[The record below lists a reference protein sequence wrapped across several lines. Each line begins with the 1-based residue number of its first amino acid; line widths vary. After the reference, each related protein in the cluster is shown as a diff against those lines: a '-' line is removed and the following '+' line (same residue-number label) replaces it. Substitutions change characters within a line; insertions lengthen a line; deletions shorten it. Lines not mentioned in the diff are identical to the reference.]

1 MIELYFLYQNA
12 VLWGSQCLFSSAAH
26 QRSAG
31 DENNVDDSEDESG
44 KTVTVRMLEMRAS
57 KLEEQVQDLTAR
69 YKKALADSDTVRRRT
84 QKFVEDAKLFGIQSF
99 CRDLVEVADMLAKT
113 TDSVSEEELG
123 DQNPTLKNL
132 YDGLLLIQEQ
142 LHTVIGAGIGGT
154 ATAHFL
160 RQHFGQDVE
169 IHVYEKGKVGGRLAT
184 VTVNNQEY
192 ESGGSVIHSLNL
204 HMQDFVK
211 LLGLKYRKN
220 FPRKTAV
227 FNGEHFLLEETDW
240 YLLDLFRL
248 WWRYGISFIRLQ
260 MWVEEIM
267 EKFMSIFP
275 LTAVIG
281 AGIGGT
287 ATAHFLRQHFGQ
299 DVEIHVYE
307 KGKVGGRLAT
317 VTVNNQEYESGGSV
331 IHSLNLHMQDF
342 VKLLGLKYRK
352 NFPRKT
358 AVFNGEHFLLEETD
372 WYLLD
377 LFRLWW
383 RYGIS
388 FIRLQMWVEEIME
401 KFMRIYK
408 YQAHGYA
415 FSTVDELLHSL
426 GGSLFINMT
435 RNSVSESLLELG
447 VSQRFIDE
455 VIAAVTRVNYGQSV
469 SIPAFVGAVSL
480 AGAQANLW
488 AVEGGNKLVCS
499 GLLKE
504 AKANLI
510 HAQVTSVSLV
520 SAIMKLN
527 PFVTSSRSKNRK
539 RHFNAPSHVRR
550 KIMSSPLSKELRQK
564 YNVRSMPIRKDD
576 EVQVVRGHYKGQQIG
591 KVVQVYRKKYVI
603 YIERVQREK
612 ANGTTVHVGIHP
624 SKVVITRLKLDKD
637 RKKILERKA
646 KSRQDGKEKGKYKE
660 ETIEKMQE

>member
-1 MIELYFLYQNA
+1 M
-12 VLWGSQCLFSSAAH
+12 SPCL
-26 QRSAG
+26 
-31 DENNVDDSEDESG
+31 
-44 KTVTVRMLEMRAS
+44 VRLLRCFA
-57 KLEEQVQDLTAR
+57 
-69 YKKALADSDTVRRRT
+69 
-84 QKFVEDAKLFGIQSF
+84 
-99 CRDLVEVADMLAKT
+99 
-113 TDSVSEEELG
+113 
-123 DQNPTLKNL
+123 
-132 YDGLLLIQEQ
+132 LLISCMSVCGDLEFA
-142 LHTVIGAGIGGT
+142 HADGAPPSKI
-154 ATAHFL
+154 
-160 RQHFGQDVE
+160 
-169 IHVYEKGKVGGRLAT
+169 
-184 VTVNNQEY
+184 
-192 ESGGSVIHSLNL
+192 
-204 HMQDFVK
+204 
-211 LLGLKYRKN
+211 
-220 FPRKTAV
+220 
-227 FNGEHFLLEETDW
+227 
-240 YLLDLFRL
+240 
-248 WWRYGISFIRLQ
+248 
-260 MWVEEIM
+260 
-267 EKFMSIFP
+267 
-275 LTAVIG
+275 AVIG

-287 ATAHFLRQHFGQ
+287 ATTHFLRQHFGQ

-447 VSQRFIDE
+447 LSQRFIDE

-520 SAIMKLN
+520 SADTAQYQVSYTTEKDKGSAMYDIVIIATPLQEGMANITFENFEPPIPELPGAYHHTVVSIVHGYLNCSYFGYPDPKLFLFASILTTEAPALFFDSVGN
-527 PFVTSSRSKNRK
+527 VSPVNISKGFK
-539 RHFNAPSHVRR
+539 KKQPQEAAIWKVF
-550 KIMSSPLSKELRQK
+550 SPQ
-564 YNVRSMPIRKDD
+564 P
-576 EVQVVRGHYKGQQIG
+576 
-591 KVVQVYRKKYVI
+591 
-603 YIERVQREK
+603 
-612 ANGTTVHVGIHP
+612 
-624 SKVVITRLKLDKD
+624 
-637 RKKILERKA
+637 LERKDLKTLFKSYYSVQVTDWQAYPQYGSTKRLPPIVLHDNMYYLNSMEWAASAMEMSSVAA
-646 KSRQDGKEKGKYKE
+646 KNIALLAYHRWNRELEMIDQKEFIHKIKTE
-660 ETIEKMQE
+660 L